1 MISRLCLALAVA
13 AVGTTATTEQSQSAK
28 DLEWEA
34 KRQVGRVAV
43 LCGRVLSYGCDSKT
57 HSTLLYLNDR
67 SSKVRV
73 KISPEQRSTF
83 EGRVEHQYLFRNI
96 CVTGTVE
103 KRQGD
108 YDIALS
114 ELEALKIQD
123 GDGKRTDSF
132 GADAHSA
139 CEDGIESPKLVRS
152 AKPQYTQAALSAG
165 IEGAILLEA
174 VVREDGQIGDVRV
187 LHSVDQKFGL
197 DEEAIRALRT
207 WRFKPATKFGQ
218 PVPIL
223 ITVNMS
229 WLLRQ

>member
-1 MISRLCLALAVA
+1 MISPA
-13 AVGTTATTEQSQSAK
+13 
-28 DLEWEA
+28 
-34 KRQVGRVAV
+34 
-43 LCGRVLSYGCDSKT
+43 
-57 HSTLLYLNDR
+57 
-67 SSKVRV
+67 
-73 KISPEQRSTF
+73 QRSTF
-83 EGRVEHQYLFRNI
+83 EGRVEHQYLFQNI
-96 CVTGTVE
+96 CVTGIVE
-103 KRQGD
+103 KRKGD
-108 YDIALS
+108 YYLALS
-114 ELEALKIQD
+114 ELEALRVQD
-123 GDGKRTDSF
+123 GDEQRMDSF
-132 GADAHSA
+132 GIDAHSA
-139 CEDGIESPKLVRS
+139 CEEGIESPKLVRS